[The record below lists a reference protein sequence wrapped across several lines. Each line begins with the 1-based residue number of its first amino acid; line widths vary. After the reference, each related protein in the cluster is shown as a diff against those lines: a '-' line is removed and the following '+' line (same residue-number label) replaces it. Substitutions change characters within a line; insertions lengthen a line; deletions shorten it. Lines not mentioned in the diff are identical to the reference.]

1 MKSKIIFAMAATAW
15 LYLFDSETAQAAPMR
30 CSGEQSTCKSG
41 CLKKARTAVSDCL
54 ALCHVNQ
61 QICMRTGCWDN
72 GASRYCGLLK
82 Q

>member
-1 MKSKIIFAMAATAW
+1 MKKIIFAMAALAW
-15 LYLFDSETAQAAPMR
+15 LYLIPSGTTQAAAMR
-30 CSGEQSTCKSG
+30 CSSELSACNSN
-41 CLKKARTAVSDCL
+41 CLKTARTVISNCR
-54 ALCHVNQ
+54 ALCHTSQ